1 MDRLDA
7 MRTFITVAREGSFTN
22 AAERLGM
29 SPQLVSKYVS
39 QLEAHLGI
47 RLLNRTTRRVNLT
60 EAGRR
65 YELSARQ
72 VLQDI
77 DDLENDLGDLQSH
90 ATGQLRISAPV
101 SFAIAHLAPL
111 LSAFQEQYPAVTF
124 DVQLNDRKVDIVDEG
139 FDLALRIGQLKS
151 SSLIA
156 KRLAPVRLA
165 ICAAPDYLAK
175 HGMPKSLE
183 DLKQHKLL
191 HYNLMED
198 DTSPLLKAWLQHR
211 HTLISN
217 NGDVLT
223 RAAIAGSGL
232 VIQPTFIVSDALAT
246 GTLVPVLSEHLPE
259 PLALYAV
266 YAHRTLLASKVRA
279 FLDFSADY
287 YGDIPPWDQALTG
300 TPT

>member
-1 MDRLDA
+1 
-7 MRTFITVAREGSFTN
+7 MRTFITVAREGSFTR

-29 SPQLVSKYVS
+29 SPQLVSKYVG
-39 QLEAHLGI
+39 QLEAHLSV
-47 RLLNRTTRRVNLT
+47 RLLNRTTRRVHLT
-60 EAGRR
+60 EAGMR

-72 VLQDI
+72 VLQEI
-77 DDLENDLGDLQSH
+77 DDIENDLGSLQSS
-90 ATGQLRISAPV
+90 ATGQIRISAPV

-111 LSAFQEQYPAVTF
+111 LHDFQEQYPAVTF

-156 KRLAPVRLA
+156 KRLAPVRLV

-175 HGMPKSLE
+175 QGTPHKLD
-183 DLKQHKLL
+183 DLKNHKLL
-191 HYNLMED
+191 HYSLMED
-198 DTSPLLKAWLQHR
+198 DTSPLLKTWLQSR
-211 HTLISN
+211 HTMVSN

-223 RAAIAGSGL
+223 RAAIAGAGL
-232 VIQPTFIVSDALAT
+232 VIQPTFIVSEAITSGAL
-246 GTLVPVLSEHLPE
+246 LPVLNQHVPE

-287 YGDIPPWDQALTG
+287 YGETPPWDQGLTG